1 MKNGLNNSL
10 ISKITIRIK
19 KYLLIYKNFQGE
31 DTRNIN
37 VTFVLI
43 GKNVKYLY

>member
-19 KYLLIYKNFQGE
+19 KYLLIYKNFQEG
-31 DTRNIN
+31 DILNIS
-37 VTFVLI
+37 VTFVQI

>member
-19 KYLLIYKNFQGE
+19 KYLLICKNFQGG
-31 DTRNIN
+31 DTPNIN
-37 VTFVLI
+37 VTFVQI